1 LHLSADWLA
10 DEYRRAAEA
19 VQAQAAQH
27 SIASGQSEPEA
38 RPVYARPVSTRVL
51 TNWGFN
57 VAFRKLS
64 AVLVAGALF
73 AGLAACGDDDSAETS
88 ETTEAAS
95 DAAANFTPVTDDTLT
110 VVTSLPAPGFWNGD
124 DPAAITGGYEYDI
137 ALALQERLGLG
148 DLEIVNVSFDQLVAG
163 QVGDFDVA
171 LSQVT
176 ITDERKQVVDFT
188 EPYFESDQGVLVMA
202 GTEVATV
209 EDAKALQWGVQS
221 GTTGLDYVN
230 DVLQPDQ
237 EAQAFQDLAAGFAA
251 LEAGQLDAFMM
262 DTAIVLA
269 QAAESGGTEEV
280 AAQFKTGEEYGGI
293 MPKGSANADAINA
306 ILTELKDDGSLGK
319 FAEEWLGGDP
329 SAIPVLT
336 P

>member
-1 LHLSADWLA
+1 
-10 DEYRRAAEA
+10 
-19 VQAQAAQH
+19 
-27 SIASGQSEPEA
+27 
-38 RPVYARPVSTRVL
+38 
-51 TNWGFN
+51 
-57 VAFRKLS
+57 VAFRKLG
-64 AVLVAGALF
+64 AVLLAGALVAGLV
-73 AGLAACGDDDSAETS
+73 ACGDDDEAETEGTS

-124 DPAAITGGYEYDI
+124 DPSNITGGYEYEI
-137 ALALQERLGLG
+137 ATAMQERLGMG

-188 EPYFESDQGVLVMA
+188 EPYFEADQGVLVQA
-202 GTEVATV
+202 GTTV
-209 EDAKALQWGVQS
+209 DTVDEAKALQWGVQT

-230 DVLQPDQ
+230 DVLQP
-237 EAQAFQDLAAGFAA
+237 ESEPQAFQDLAAGFAA
-251 LEAGQLDAFMM
+251 LDAGQVDAFMM

-269 QAAESGGTEEV
+269 QAAESGGSQEV

-293 MPKGSANADAINA
+293 MPEGSEGSANADAINA
-306 ILTELKDDGSLGK
+306 ILTELKDDGSLSE

-329 SAIPVLT
+329 SAVPVLT

>member
-1 LHLSADWLA
+1 M
-10 DEYRRAAEA
+10 
-19 VQAQAAQH
+19 
-27 SIASGQSEPEA
+27 
-38 RPVYARPVSTRVL
+38 
-51 TNWGFN
+51 
-57 VAFRKLS
+57 AFRKLG
-64 AVLVAGALF
+64 AVLLAGALT
-73 AGLAACGDDDSAETS
+73 AGLVACGDDDAE
-88 ETTEAAS
+88 ETEGTAATTP
-95 DAAANFTPVTDDTLT
+95 AGGAEFTPVTADTLT

-124 DPAAITGGYEYDI
+124 DPAAITGGYEYEI
-137 ALALQERLGLG
+137 ALALQEGLGLAN
-148 DLEIVNVSFDQLVAG
+148 LEVVNVSFDQLVAG

-188 EPYFESDQGVLVMA
+188 EPYFESDQGVLVKA

-209 EDAKALQWGVQS
+209 EDARALQWGVQS
-221 GTTGLDYVN
+221 GTTGSDYVI
-230 DVLQPDQ
+230 DVLQPEQ
-237 EAQAFQDLAAGFAA
+237 EAQVFQDLSAGFAA

-269 QAAESGGTEEV
+269 QASESDGAQEV
-280 AAQFKTGEEYGGI
+280 VAQFKTGEQYGGI
-293 MPKGSANADAINA
+293 LPKGSTNADAINA
-306 ILTELKDDGSLGK
+306 ILSGLEADGSLST

>member
-1 LHLSADWLA
+1 MGGL
-10 DEYRRAAEA
+10 
-19 VQAQAAQH
+19 
-27 SIASGQSEPEA
+27 
-38 RPVYARPVSTRVL
+38 
-51 TNWGFN
+51 N
-57 VAFRKLS
+57 VAFRKLGT
-64 AVLVAGALF
+64 VLCAGALF
-73 AGLAACGDDDSAETS
+73 ASVAACGDDDDAATEGTS
-88 ETTEAAS
+88 ETTEAATGGA
-95 DAAANFTPVTDDTLT
+95 DFTPVTEDTLT

-124 DPAAITGGYEYDI
+124 DPADITGGYEYDI
-137 ALALQERLGLG
+137 ALALQEGLGLG

-188 EPYFESDQGVLVMA
+188 EPYFEADQGVLVKA

-230 DVLQPDQ
+230 DVLQPDN
-237 EAQAFQDLAAGFAA
+237 EPQAFQDLAAGFAA
-251 LEAGQLDAFMM
+251 LDAGQLDAFMM

-269 QAAESGGTEEV
+269 QAAESGGSQEV

-293 MPKGSANADAINA
+293 LPKGSANADAINA
-306 ILTELKDDGSLGK
+306 ILTELKDDGSLAE

-329 SAIPVLT
+329 SAVPVLT